1 MAKKENKNQKDKT
14 SFAKSFKAELKR
26 VVWPTPKQLFNNT
39 AAVLAI
45 VVITAII
52 VFALDFTFNAM
63 NKYGI
68 DKIKQVVSNTTDT
81 ANTTENETTENNS
94 DEESNNIQEN
104 VTNNENKEEQNSDT
118 TVENQE

>member
-52 VFALDFTFNAM
+52 VFVLDFTFNAM

-68 DKIKQVVSNTTDT
+68 DKIKQVVSNTTE
-81 ANTTENETTENNS
+81 NVTTKNVTTENNS

-104 VTNNENKEEQNSDT
+104 VTNNEK
-118 TVENQE
+118 

>member
-52 VFALDFTFNAM
+52 VFVLDFTFNAM

-68 DKIKQVVSNTTDT
+68 DKIKKVVSNTT
-81 ANTTENETTENNS
+81 ENVTTENNS